1 MSKRRQDED
10 GAVAIV
16 VAASAMV
23 FCGLLALV
31 VDLGIAR
38 DREQVAQ
45 NAADAAALGAAGS
58 LARAINP
65 AAVTAA
71 EITRARTAADQ
82 YVSANGWP
90 SGIATFTVDATAAT
104 VTVVLTPEPSPKV
117 FSPAIGAG
125 TPTVGAS
132 AQATWRNAPA
142 PCALCVLGDLSAQ
155 NGQTLNSAGNIL
167 IRGALSVAANGV
179 VASRNGIVGVGGT
192 IVNNGTVTPPPI
204 PITPITDPYAI
215 TPALPPGPPA
225 PALGSPTVRAS
236 GGLCRPGTYSD
247 VTPCRVFAP
256 GVYVIT
262 DRNRFT
268 GNITITANGGALF
281 YATCSSGSGAATVST
296 PCPPGAQ
303 GGSLEFAGTVSA
315 SISALPDPVYRGL
328 AIIYDRNDTSPLGIV
343 GGPSVTID
351 GGVYAA
357 AATLR
362 NNGTGPLTVNGSM
375 VVGGVDLRGV
385 PATVT
390 ITQTNAF
397 ADLPPML
404 IHLTR

>member
-1 MSKRRQDED
+1 M
-10 GAVAIV
+10 V
-16 VAASAMV
+16 VAVSAMV

-31 VDLGIAR
+31 VDLGMAR
-38 DREQVAQ
+38 DRQQVAQ
-45 NAADAAALGAAGS
+45 NAADAAALGAAVS
-58 LARAINP
+58 LAHATNP
-65 AAVTAA
+65 AAVTASDISQA
-71 EITRARTAADQ
+71 RAVADQ
-82 YVSANGWP
+82 YVTADGWP
-90 SGIATFTVDATAAT
+90 SGVATFTVDAASAT
-104 VTVVLTPEPSPKV
+104 VSVALTPEQSPQI
-117 FSPAIGAG
+117 FAAAIGAN

-155 NGQTLNSAGNIL
+155 NGQTVNSAGNIL
-167 IRGALSVAANGV
+167 IRGGLSVAANGV
-179 VASRNGIVGVGGT
+179 VTSTTGIVGVGGT
-192 IVNNGTVTPPPI
+192 ITNNGTVTPPPV
-204 PITPITDPYAI
+204 PITSITDPYAV
-215 TPALPPGPPA
+215 TPPLPPGPPA
-225 PALGSPTVRAS
+225 PPLGSPAVAAS
-236 GGLCRPGTYSD
+236 GGLCRPGTYTD
-247 VTPCRVFAP
+247 VTPCRAFAP

-268 GNITITANGGALF
+268 GNITVTANGGVLF
-281 YATCSSGSGAATVST
+281 YLTCSSGSGAATVSA

-315 SISALPDPVYRGL
+315 SITALPDPAYRGL
-328 AIIYDRNDTSPLGIV
+328 AIIYDRNNSAPLGLV
-343 GGPSVTID
+343 GGPNISID

-362 NNGTGPLTVNGSM
+362 NNGTGPLTVDGSM

-390 ITQTNAF
+390 ITQANAF

>member
-1 MSKRRQDED
+1 
-10 GAVAIV
+10 VAIV
-16 VAASAMV
+16 VAVSAMV

-38 DREQVAQ
+38 DRDAVAQ
-45 NAADAAALGAAGS
+45 NAADTAALGAAGS
-58 LARAINP
+58 LAHAINP
-65 AAVTAA
+65 AAVTAG
-71 EITRARTAADQ
+71 EITQARAVADK
-82 YVSANGWP
+82 YVTANGWP
-90 SGIATFTVDATAAT
+90 SGIATFTVDAATAT
-104 VTVVLTPEPSPKV
+104 VTVVLTPEQSPKI
-117 FSPAIGAG
+117 FAGAIGAS

-155 NGQTLNSAGNIL
+155 NGQTLNSTGNVL
-167 IRGALSVAANGV
+167 IRGALSVAPNGV
-179 VASRNGIVGVGGT
+179 VASASGIVGVGGT
-192 IVNNGTVTPPPI
+192 IANNGDVRPPPI
-204 PITPITDPYAI
+204 PITPVTDPYAV

-225 PALGSPTVRAS
+225 PALGSPAVPAS
-236 GGLCRPGTYSD
+236 GGQCRPGTYTD
-247 VTPCRVFAP
+247 VMSCRVFAP

-268 GNITITANGGALF
+268 GNITVTSNGGVLF
-281 YATCSSGSGAATVST
+281 YVTCSSGSGAAVISA
-296 PCPPGAQ
+296 PCPPGTQ

-315 SISALPDPVYRGL
+315 SIHALPDPAYRGL
-328 AIIYDRNDTSPLGIV
+328 AIIYDRNNTSPLGIV
-343 GGPSVTID
+343 GGPNVTID

-357 AATLR
+357 AATLV
-362 NNGTGPLTVNGSM
+362 NNGTGPLTVAGSM